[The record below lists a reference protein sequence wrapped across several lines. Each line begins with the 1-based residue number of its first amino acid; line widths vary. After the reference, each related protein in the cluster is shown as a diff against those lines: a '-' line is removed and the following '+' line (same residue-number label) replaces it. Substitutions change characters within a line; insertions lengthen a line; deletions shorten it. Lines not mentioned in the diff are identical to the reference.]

1 MVASLQDRTQGFL
14 APSTRSLV
22 VSSHIKSCLASI
34 PNRILDRLT
43 VYDLWI
49 LIIHTLSFLPPF
61 LLYWLL
67 LGNQLSCCEDTQAI
81 LRRGPCIKKTAVSLP
96 TTSTNFLAFWVTHGG
111 RSSSPSF
118 HKEPPKRRSQ
128 LWCICHARVPNT
140 MLQQHLSSQRLF
152 LTSLLSLS
160 SPPTLEEPK
169 GVYRGGEEEWK
180 GHAGDCESTKRP
192 RPSPH
197 C

>member
-1 MVASLQDRTQGFL
+1 MSIPYLYFIYYAWPSFTEFFHVLKMVHMVASLLDSTQGFL
-14 APSTRSLV
+14 VPSTRSLT

-96 TTSTNFLAFWVTHGG
+96 TTSTNFLAFWVTHGD
-111 RSSSPSF
+111 RSSGPSF
-118 HKEPPKRRSQ
+118 HISAILPDILTATSQ
-128 LWCICHARVPNT
+128 K
-140 MLQQHLSSQRLF
+140 
-152 LTSLLSLS
+152 
-160 SPPTLEEPK
+160 TLNQTA
-169 GVYRGGEEEWK
+169 
-180 GHAGDCESTKRP
+180 H
-192 RPSPH
+192 
-197 C
+197 